1 MYLSSMFVSISTQ
14 YSADIIEVK
23 ICLFAQFPV
32 KHKFHLKLK
41 PQGSQLKLELFAHF
55 MYDIIKTS

>member
-1 MYLSSMFVSISTQ
+1 MYIPSMFVSISTQ
-14 YSADIIEVK
+14 YGADIIEVK

-41 PQGSQLKLELFAHF
+41 PQGSSK
-55 MYDIIKTS
+55 